1 MNTAIPASVARRN
14 LTELIEQVNDDHL
27 PVEITSTSGDAVL
40 LALDDY
46 RALVETAHLVRT
58 PANARRLLESLTQAG
73 RER

>member
-1 MNTAIPASVARRN
+1 MSSPALDA
-14 LTELIEQVNDDHL
+14 LIEQVNDDHL

-46 RALVETAHLVRT
+46 RALVETAHLMRT